1 MQAGFSGV
9 LAIVYAASR
18 DLHNLK
24 YMKNTHRGVLFL
36 VKLQDSAF
44 FTFFNLFK

>member
-9 LAIVYAASR
+9 LAIIYAASR
-18 DLHNLK
+18 DLYNLK
-24 YMKNTHRGVLFL
+24 YMKNTHSGVLFL